1 MLGLLFPRTTLPFGT
16 LPCMDLNA
24 IFILAPSK
32 FVLLAQNC
40 SKFHSSIP
48 NALLTP
54 SFAHGKY
61 EKVSQTCSYLPCA
74 NGLLT
79 ACPQICHHHLF
90 TPLPLAPVFTI
101 LDMESYRFLPFLT
114 PTPTYYNPT
123 KSLLTWAPKCIL
135 GPLTFL
141 LVRTTA
147 ISCVAAAC
155 DTLLTFVLSHF
166 QVIPVV
172 ANMILEKSD
181 YFKCLLTPL
190 PLLPLL
196 LKIQFPTMTL
206 RSVSCSAFLFKSILY
221 YFLASPH
228 SSPSGGS
235 GSWLQQIISCCNVFV
250 DGHPFCLKYS
260 PFSLLTTHLL
270 DLEGPLFREA
280 LFGLPPVILCPSP
293 LSVSITK
300 VIILIT
306 CLLVPSSATWASW
319 WQRLALYC
327 ISCTESGTW

>member
-147 ISCVAAAC
+147 ISCVAAALWHSPHFC
-155 DTLLTFVLSHF
+155 SCSFPGNSCGSKYDPWKIRLFQMSLNTPPTATVTLKNPVSYHDSKIRVL
-166 QVIPVV
+166 
-172 ANMILEKSD
+172 L
-181 YFKCLLTPL
+181 CL
-190 PLLPLL
+190 PLQIHPVLLPRVTTLKPQWGIWVLTSTNNFLL
-196 LKIQFPTMTL
+196 Q
-206 RSVSCSAFLFKSILY
+206 
-221 YFLASPH
+221 
-228 SSPSGGS
+228 
-235 GSWLQQIISCCNVFV
+235 
-250 DGHPFCLKYS
+250 CLCRWT
-260 PFSLLTTHLL
+260 SLL
-270 DLEGPLFREA
+270 PKIFP
-280 LFGLPPVILCPSP
+280 F
-293 LSVSITK
+293 
-300 VIILIT
+300 
-306 CLLVPSSATWASW
+306 
-319 WQRLALYC
+319 
-327 ISCTESGTW
+327 